1 MVKNKMRGRLFIWIV
16 LLTFLLGV
24 NSERVFAAETNQR
37 GVIVETT
44 FDKSSYQ
51 SGENVIYSV
60 YIQNTNSEG
69 VDIKDINLDIP
80 DGYKLSEET
89 TSESV
94 QIIQP
99 GEHILFKYYLDEKN
113 TNSGSDNDGS
123 NTKGDAPSGGDKKD
137 NDSKGDSDTKIDKPS
152 NGNYKDDSVKNNK
165 ESTNKSEA
173 KQIGTGDHAKTLLW
187 IVMMVVALTI
197 ILIIASHMKNKKGLL
212 SLLLIMATLTEIIIS
227 PISVKAK
234 DNPNTI
240 TLSDKFVANNDEK
253 IINIQINFEK
263 QSVDLDED
271 TATYTRG
278 EWIQKIIETYGIEG
292 DINNT
297 IESQF
302 KDITDSTYYRAI
314 RIAEIYGIVDKTEF
328 FCPDENVTREF
339 AAVTTVRLMGYQGEG
354 EPSCKDFSDITYRNE
369 VYLALKAGIMLL
381 KNGEFAPQKL
391 LTKTDGEY
399 ILQYIQNINQEINKN
414 EEKNE
419 YIFKNNVI
427 NLGDSIE
434 YADDGENLILDV
446 NLNDYDFEENKVII
460 VNNIPY
466 KIKGLEENNGKVRI
480 QYTTPEMDEY
490 LKSMDVRGEIR
501 EIDWSKFE
509 LAEGVSIAEENA
521 IETFSNDAEAKEADG
536 EIVDIA
542 SKSISLKAGNYL
554 TIDLT
559 ASDFKLKYGFD
570 IDGESHRIRKAYAI
584 VNGNIISSLDLE
596 ESLEGENPI
605 DQDDEIKLGELHTNP
620 MVSVKLSLVFE
631 VNGGVSLKATL
642 NQTGGVQIIN
652 NMSRIVNDFSVSDF
666 YAKISVSGSIGIKTS
681 VSLKAL
687 TKEMLSVYY
696 TPKIVVSV
704 AETTHSTRPICC
716 YSLSGYLTVDIGADG
731 LVLDWLKL
739 SIKKSLYDIDNS
751 IFQINDFIHLE
762 KESAESSVKVVS
774 KCSYL
779 TKHLLN
785 IKVIDAATAKVV
797 ENAKIIIN
805 GSPIYDCTD
814 ENGVVNKI
822 GVEGNMVNIIVEKDG
837 YFQSEMEKDIS
848 DYNEQEVIEI
858 ALTPI
863 TENINSIQGHIY
875 ELDSEGNL
883 QSNNPITNAKIEL
896 TLNQIG
902 TSTETY
908 QSDEQ
913 GYYNISNIMAGTYTL
928 KITKE
933 GYVDYV
939 EDNFVIENS
948 LTDVNFGMSSIE
960 TQGVCRIGNVTFDTL
975 EEAVMNSKA
984 GDTINLYG
992 DDISQNGITI
1002 NHDLTITATKNVHTS
1017 FNAYRAFQYMTNNA
1031 TLTLNALEGCT
1042 WDMSVPAYG
1051 ELIVN
1056 NNVLN
1061 IGDGLLFHS
1070 NNRLSSMA
1078 IVNYKQ
1084 VNINTVNRTFYY
1096 LSHGVVN
1103 YDGGKCL
1110 YNDSKVSDIFDNVMC
1125 PVYDM

>member
-1 MVKNKMRGRLFIWIV
+1 MVKNKMRGKLFIWIV
-16 LLTFLLGV
+16 LLTFMLGV
-24 NSERVFAAETNQR
+24 NSERVFAAETNQS

-99 GEHILFKYYLDEKN
+99 GEHILLKYYLDEKN

-123 NTKGDAPSGGDKKD
+123 NTKGEAPSGGDKKD
-137 NDSKGDSDTKIDKPS
+137 NDSKGDSDTKIDNPS

-173 KQIGTGDHAKTLLW
+173 KQIGTGDNAKTLLW

-234 DNPNTI
+234 DNPNKL

-314 RIAEIYGIVDKTEF
+314 RVAEIYGIVDKTEF

-391 LTKTDGEY
+391 LTKTDGKY

-434 YADDGENLILDV
+434 CVDDGENLILDV
-446 NLNDYDFEENKVII
+446 SLNDYDFEENKVII

-466 KIKGLEENNGKVRI
+466 KIKGLEENNGKVKI

-509 LAEGVSIAEENA
+509 LAEGVSIAEENV
-521 IETFSNDAEAKEADG
+521 IETFSNDAGAKELDG

-542 SKSISLKAGNYL
+542 SKSISLVVNDYL
-554 TIDLT
+554 KVELRTF
-559 ASDFKLKYGFD
+559 DFKLQYDYD
-570 IDGESHRIRKAYAI
+570 IDIEAKRVNNAYAI
-584 VNGNIISSLDLE
+584 VTGNIESSVGLE
-596 ESLEGENPI
+596 KAINRNAV
-605 DQDDEIKLGELHTNP
+605 EIELGELHVKP
-620 MVSVKLSLVFE
+620 MVSVKLDLVLE
-631 VNGGVSLKATL
+631 AKGELSLKVTL
-642 NQTGGVQIIN
+642 KQTGGVQIIN
-652 NMSRIVNDFSVSDF
+652 NMSRVVNDFSVSDF
-666 YAKISVSGSIGIKTS
+666 YAKMSISGSIGIKTS
-681 VSLKAL
+681 ACIKFLK
-687 TKEMLSVYY
+687 KEILSIYC
-696 TPKIVVSV
+696 TPKIEVSL

-716 YSLSGYLTVDIGADG
+716 YSLSGYLTVDIGAEG

-751 IFQINDFIHLE
+751 IFQINDFVHLE

-785 IKVIDAATAKVV
+785 IKVIDASTAKVV

-805 GSPIYDCTD
+805 GSPIYDYPD

-822 GVEGNMVNIIVEKDG
+822 EVEGNMVNIIVEKDG

-863 TENINSIQGHIY
+863 TENINSIKGHIY
-875 ELDSEGNL
+875 ELDSKGNL
-883 QSNNPITNAKIEL
+883 QLNNPITNAKIEL

-913 GYYNISNIMAGTYTL
+913 GYYNISNIMAGIYTL

-948 LTDVNFGMSSIE
+948 LTDVNFGMSRIE

-1031 TLTLNALEGCT
+1031 TLTLNALAGCT